1 MRRRGGVGGENGPV
15 DPEGD
20 FGKFGVNGEPGQFG
34 PEGDLGQF
42 CPDRLVRGDKGHFCP
57 IGDGKISGAELLWAE
72 VGRDGN
78 RLRTGGEK
86 RRREGER
93 G

>member
-1 MRRRGGVGGENGPV
+1 
-15 DPEGD
+15 
-20 FGKFGVNGEPGQFG
+20 
-34 PEGDLGQF
+34 
-42 CPDRLVRGDKGHFCP
+42 VRGDKGHFCP
-57 IGDGKISGAELLWAE
+57 IGDGEISGAEMLWAE